1 MDGAIIVD
9 ESPERRR
16 GRRSV
21 KRSTR
26 RRAKFRRGPS
36 GCGSDHGGGISG
48 HAKHAHEAAA
58 HIFGCQTGDVAVC
71 DGQGDHFSD
80 GEGDHHDDQN
90 RHTEKNDF
98 VAIMPATAMPRAK
111 PRFTPRRWQ
120 PKARVRSGTKTARKG
135 MTKCPKRLIRVPL
148 KRTQ

>member
-9 ESPERRR
+9 ESPKRRR

-36 GCGSDHGGGISG
+36 GCRSDHGGGISG
-48 HAKHAHEAAA
+48 HAKHAHEAAT
-58 HIFGCQTGDVAVC
+58 HVFGCQTGDVAVC

-80 GEGDHHDDQN
+80 GEGYHHDDQN
-90 RHTEKNDF
+90 RHTGADEVEPDGRTSYLVGSKRERGDPDGEAF
-98 VAIMPATAMPRAK
+98 ALKVERKEGHDKVPEAIDEGATEENPIASR
-111 PRFTPRRWQ
+111 
-120 PKARVRSGTKTARKG
+120 
-135 MTKCPKRLIRVPL
+135 
-148 KRTQ
+148 